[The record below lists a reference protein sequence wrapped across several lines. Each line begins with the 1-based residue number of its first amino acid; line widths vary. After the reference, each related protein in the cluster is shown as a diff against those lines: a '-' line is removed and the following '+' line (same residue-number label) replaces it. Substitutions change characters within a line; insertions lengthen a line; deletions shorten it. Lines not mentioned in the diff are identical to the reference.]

1 MVKIL
6 GLDVSGNPKS
16 WLSLEDAVTYHAKG
30 YVAWQHGVHSF
41 SFRGGYQKNG
51 EQSKITTSSIV
62 AVRSVSGFTV
72 DKIHRDLPITNKL
85 LFKRD
90 LHTCGYCG
98 KVFKPDDLSRDHIIP
113 TSRGGRDIW
122 TNIITACK
130 HCNCMKD
137 DQLLSE
143 CNMHILHKP
152 YAPTRVEVLFA
163 HNQFKLDEQIEYM
176 LPLMPKHSRFCNYL
190 KDEDYGKRS

>member
-6 GLDVSGNPKS
+6 GLDVSGSPKA
-16 WLSLEDAVTYHAKG
+16 WLSLEDAVTYHAKNL
-30 YVAWQHGVHSF
+30 VAWQHGSCEY
-41 SFRGGYQKNG
+41 SFRGGIQKNG
-51 EQSKITTSSIV
+51 VQSKITTSSII
-62 AVRSVSGFTV
+62 AVKSVSGFTV

-90 LHTCGYCG
+90 HYICGYCG
-98 KVFKPDDLSRDHIIP
+98 KQFKSEDLSRDHIIP
-113 TSRGGRDIW
+113 TSRGGKDIW
-122 TNIITACK
+122 TNIISACK

-152 YAPTRVEVLFA
+152 YAPTRTEVLFA
-163 HNQFKLDEQIEYM
+163 HNSNKLEEQIEYM
-176 LPLMPKHSRFCNYL
+176 MPLLPKYSRFATYL
-190 KDEDYGKRS
+190 N